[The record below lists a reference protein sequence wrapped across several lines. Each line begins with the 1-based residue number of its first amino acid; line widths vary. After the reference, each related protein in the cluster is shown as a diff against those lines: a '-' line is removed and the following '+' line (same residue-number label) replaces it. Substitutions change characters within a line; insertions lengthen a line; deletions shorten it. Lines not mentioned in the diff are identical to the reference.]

1 MVPMSLLSRAAAAFL
16 LGMPAFAADSFG
28 PAYIGRVYGIML
40 TAWSVAGVIGPLVF
54 AQLKG
59 IALYVAAGLLI
70 VGFLI
75 ALSYKRPEP
84 KKAK

>member
-1 MVPMSLLSRAAAAFL
+1 
-16 LGMPAFAADSFG
+16 MPAFAADSFG

-40 TAWSVAGVIGPLVF
+40 TAWGCAGVIGPLVF

-59 IALYVAAGLLI
+59 IALYVAAGLLM

-75 ALSYKRPEP
+75 AFSYRPP
-84 KKAK
+84 KQKGAK